1 MFKKIGN
8 REDVVVICHYL
19 SLPFYANKEL
29 GLTAGIL
36 QVSMSQDN

>member
-19 SLPFYANKEL
+19 ANEL
-29 GLTAGIL
+29 ADTFIHLIFL
-36 QVSMSQDN
+36 